1 MKLQQIKYIFEVA
14 RNQLNVSAT
23 AESLFTSQPG
33 ISKQVRLLE
42 DELGVEIFVRSGKHL
57 TNITP
62 AGREILPVAEHILKQ
77 VRKIQDIAAS
87 HVNHKEGR
95 LNLSTTHTFSRYF
108 LPEVVSA
115 YRQRYAKVALHIFQ
129 SSGTRTNSDL
139 DEGKLDFALVHEGE
153 NGFVDKIHLPCFYW
167 QRCVV
172 VPKSHSLAR
181 KESINFDIL
190 AQYPLLTHTSMGGDK
205 NPILQKFKEHGFSPE
220 IVFSATDCE
229 VIKSYVRMGLG
240 VGVIANMA
248 YEEDLDS
255 DLVKLPVN
263 HLFRPSL
270 VNVVFDRNLYFR
282 EYIFAFIST
291 LAPQL
296 SKELILQAQQTKSTN
311 KISKMIDKDAIP
323 VL

>member
-33 ISKQVRLLE
+33 ISKQIRLLE

-108 LPEVVSA
+108 LPEVVES
-115 YRQRYAKVALHIFQ
+115 YRKKYSKVAMHIFQ
-129 SSGTRTNSDL
+129 SNGRQTNSDL
-139 DEGKLDFALVHEGE
+139 DEGKLDFALVHQGE
-153 NGFVDKIHLPCFYW
+153 DGFVDKIHLPCFYW
-167 QRCVV
+167 KRCIV
-172 VPKSHSLAR
+172 VPNGHALSK
-181 KESINFDIL
+181 KELINFDIL
-190 AQYPLLTHTSMGGDK
+190 AQYPLLTHTSFGGDK
-205 NPILQKFKEHGFSPE
+205 NPILSRFKEHGFSPE

-248 YEEDLDS
+248 HEEHLDS
-255 DLVKLPVN
+255 DLTKIPID
-263 HLFRPSL
+263 HLIEPSL

-282 EYIFAFIST
+282 EYIFAFIET

-296 SKELILQAQQTKSTN
+296 TRDLILQSQQTKSSN
-311 KISKMIDKDAIP
+311 KIAKLIDKNLIP